1 MRGQVRISM
10 AAHGQQRRT
19 ARKRA
24 KGAVTYALAA
34 ASLVIGAAA
43 IGHYAGQKA
52 SARSVPS
59 AEWNDVLTTSRSTV
73 SKSVMLRG
81 ALQNEP
87 GPVAVFEEVD
97 VNDAPP
103 PAPEQQVTSEGKGD
117 LMMATAGLPKT
128 EARLQ
133 QVATLINTPPVWKI
147 EKLVQRGAGEKTKRA
162 KVRKARTR
170 EHYCLSEAIYHE
182 ARGEPTLGQLAVA
195 NVIMNRVKDRN
206 YPNSICGVVQQ
217 NKHKKNACQF
227 SYICD
232 GRSDKPRPGKHWRKA
247 KRVASQAMSGK
258 RKIYAVK
265 GATHYHADYVSPKW
279 AKEFRLL
286 KKIGRHIF
294 YIDPKKRK
302 SS

>member
-1 MRGQVRISM
+1 MQGQVRISM
-10 AAHGQQRRT
+10 AAHGQQRRA

-34 ASLVIGAAA
+34 ASLVMGAAA

-59 AEWNDVLTTSRSTV
+59 AEWNDVLTSSKNTV

-81 ALQNEP
+81 ALQNQPEP
-87 GPVAVFEEVD
+87 VVFEPQD
-97 VNDAPP
+97 SYAALPP
-103 PAPEQQVTSEGKGD
+103 VPEQQVTSEGKGD
-117 LMMATAGLPKT
+117 LMVATASLPKND
-128 EARLQ
+128 ARLQ
-133 QVATLINTPPVWKI
+133 QVATLIGTPPVWKL
-147 EKLVQRGAGEKTKRA
+147 EKLVLRGAGEKNRRA
-162 KVRKARTR
+162 KVRRKHVR

-217 NKHKKNACQF
+217 NQHKKNRCQF

-258 RKIYAVK
+258 RNIYAVK
-265 GATHYHADYVSPKW
+265 GATHYHADYVSPEMGQGIQ
-279 AKEFRLL
+279 APQEDRPAHLL
-286 KKIGRHIF
+286 
-294 YIDPKKRK
+294 Y
-302 SS
+302 

>member
-10 AAHGQQRRT
+10 AARGQQRRPV
-19 ARKRA
+19 RHRA
-24 KGAVTYALAA
+24 KGFITYSLAA
-34 ASLVIGAAA
+34 ASLVVGAAA

-59 AEWNDVLTTSRSTV
+59 AEWNDVLTTSRTTV

-81 ALQNEP
+81 ALQTEQAP
-87 GPVAVFEEVD
+87 AAVFEQVD
-97 VNDAPP
+97 SYDAPP
-103 PAPEQQVTSEGKGD
+103 PAPEQQVSSDGKGD
-117 LMMATAGLPKT
+117 LMMATASLPKT
-128 EARLQ
+128 EERLE
-133 QVATLINTPPVWKI
+133 QVATLIKTPPVWKI
-147 EKLVQRGAGEKTKRA
+147 EKLVQRGAGEKSRRADIRRKR
-162 KVRKARTR
+162 VR

-195 NVIMNRVKDRN
+195 NVIMNRVKDRS

-217 NKHKKNACQF
+217 NQHKKNACQF

-294 YIDPKKRK
+294 YIDPKKKK